1 MDARRNQVYTGIYS
15 FVPKKESEDSEHGQ
29 MKYAFQVIRVQ
40 MAVSVEDLIRRLNI
54 YGRRVVFLGDGVP
67 VYRKMLEKGLK
78 VPYFF
83 APSYLNRQR
92 AAVVG
97 ALGIRYFKMGRYET
111 AAEHKPDYL
120 RVSQAERERA
130 AKEKNAAPE
139 IRRMV
144 MEDGAAIAELEYSL
158 FRDAWSE
165 KSILETLKQ
174 PNAICLIA
182 EKADRTA
189 GYLLAYTAAEEMEI
203 ARIGVVKEMRRQG
216 VARELL
222 GALEK
227 IGKQSGIEKI
237 LLDVRSGNEAAH
249 KLYTSEGFTEDGIRK
264 HFYSDPDEDAVLM
277 SKTVK

>member
-1 MDARRNQVYTGIYS
+1 
-15 FVPKKESEDSEHGQ
+15 
-29 MKYAFQVIRVQ
+29 
-40 MAVSVEDLIRRLNI
+40 
-54 YGRRVVFLGDGVP
+54 
-67 VYRKMLEKGLK
+67 
-78 VPYFF
+78 
-83 APSYLNRQR
+83 
-92 AAVVG
+92 
-97 ALGIRYFKMGRYET
+97 
-111 AAEHKPDYL
+111 
-120 RVSQAERERA
+120 
-130 AKEKNAAPE
+130 
-139 IRRMV
+139 MV

-237 LLDVRSGNEAAH
+237 LLDVRSGNERHTNYIQA
-249 KLYTSEGFTEDGIRK
+249 KDLRKTGSESIFILT
-264 HFYSDPDEDAVLM
+264 LM
-277 SKTVK
+277 KMRF

>member
-1 MDARRNQVYTGIYS
+1 M
-15 FVPKKESEDSEHGQ
+15 
-29 MKYAFQVIRVQ
+29 
-40 MAVSVEDLIRRLNI
+40 IRRLNI

-67 VYRKMLEKGLK
+67 VYRTMLEKGLK

>member
-1 MDARRNQVYTGIYS
+1 M
-15 FVPKKESEDSEHGQ
+15 
-29 MKYAFQVIRVQ
+29 
-40 MAVSVEDLIRRLNI
+40 EDLIRRLNI

-97 ALGIRYFKMGRYET
+97 ALGICYFKMGRYET
-111 AAEHKPDYL
+111 AAEHKAGL
-120 RVSQAERERA
+120 SARFSGGAGKSGKR
-130 AKEKNAAPE
+130 KNAAPE

-174 PNAICLIA
+174 PNAI
-182 EKADRTA
+182 
-189 GYLLAYTAAEEMEI
+189 
-203 ARIGVVKEMRRQG
+203 
-216 VARELL
+216 
-222 GALEK
+222 
-227 IGKQSGIEKI
+227 
-237 LLDVRSGNEAAH
+237 
-249 KLYTSEGFTEDGIRK
+249 
-264 HFYSDPDEDAVLM
+264 
-277 SKTVK
+277 